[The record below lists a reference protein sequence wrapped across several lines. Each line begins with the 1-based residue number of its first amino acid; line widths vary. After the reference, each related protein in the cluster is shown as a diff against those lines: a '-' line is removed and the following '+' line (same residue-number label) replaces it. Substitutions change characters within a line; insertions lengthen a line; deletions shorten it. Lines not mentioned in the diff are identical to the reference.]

1 MSNELRRALSQRENY
16 SNMDILQDLARMLKM
31 ADSLSWYAALPL
43 YLIGYGLA
51 VWTIAKAVKAIRD
64 AFK

>member
-1 MSNELRRALSQRENY
+1 
-16 SNMDILQDLARMLKM
+16 MDILQDLARMLKM

>member
-1 MSNELRRALSQRENY
+1 MS
-16 SNMDILQDLARMLKM
+16 ILQDLAGMLKM

-51 VWTIAKAVKAIRD
+51 VWVIAKAVRAIKD
-64 AFK
+64 ALK

>member
-1 MSNELRRALSQRENY
+1 MG
-16 SNMDILQDLARMLKM
+16 ILQDLARMLKM
-31 ADSLSWYAALPL
+31 ADSLSRYAALPL

>member
-1 MSNELRRALSQRENY
+1 
-16 SNMDILQDLARMLKM
+16 MDILQDLAEMLKM
-31 ADSLSWYAALPL
+31 ADSLSWYVALPL
-43 YLIGYGLA
+43 YLISYGLA